1 MHYRCLRSSPVSG
14 KIRAPAQAIVEIPL
28 FLLLG
33 LCVVVGL
40 GRSQV
45 ERLGSSGDSVDP
57 ELCLGAAL
65 CLILDSRGSI
75 GSSLCWFEICHMPDG
90 LACLLA
96 WLLGSSVVFC
106 GFGSF
111 SRCTGPFELR
121 LGGSRAVAS
130 SRSLSYSR
138 LQRLRLELFPVARNL
153 SVWALLAWLVCGV
166 LWVWVVLKVRSSVQA
181 ETRGIQFFVQK

>member
-28 FLLLG
+28 FSLLG

-40 GRSQV
+40 GRSQA
-45 ERLGSSGDSVDP
+45 ERLGSSGDSGDP

-90 LACLLA
+90 LACLVA
-96 WLLGSSVVFC
+96 WV
-106 GFGSF
+106 
-111 SRCTGPFELR
+111 
-121 LGGSRAVAS
+121 
-130 SRSLSYSR
+130 
-138 LQRLRLELFPVARNL
+138 
-153 SVWALLAWLVCGV
+153 VCGV
-166 LWVWVVLKVRSSVQA
+166 LWVWVVLKVHGSVRA
-181 ETRGIQFFVQK
+181 ETRGIQSCGQQPLAVFRTGLV